1 MALSL
6 ACVPLAAAASPTV
19 GDVVA
24 ALRADDDARARALLD
39 TLRAQG
45 LGGAYDVRFLQGV
58 LHLRAGEGAEAA
70 RVFDDLEASE
80 GPAPA
85 LASGQALSA
94 WAAGRYAEARTR
106 LEHAV
111 RLWPEDPGVWANL
124 GDIYRALAAHAYQRV
139 RVLRR
144 NTDADAPSPLA
155 APALSAQPSSGAP
168 TSAASVLTV
177 VPARSSG
184 SAAPARPV
192 APPEALA
199 DPAAPSE
206 APARPAA
213 PVSLPKAS
221 ARPAVEAAPAT
232 PSAVPARPAVE
243 ATPATPIAVPAR
255 PAVQTA
261 PATPV
266 AAPAWPAV
274 QAAPAT
280 PVAAPARSAVP
291 AEPATPAAAPARPA
305 VPAEPATPV
314 AVPARP
320 AVPAESTTTLAGGR
334 NGSMIPT
341 EVPLVPVDPAAS
353 SPPPRLSTPEPSPPA
368 SPFPLPSP
376 GNVLSVS
383 APSAPEAHAGS
394 TECFLAGTWP
404 DVPPAEVLEWL
415 QVRNAQVMSFQSRS
429 SRYRVYL
436 GPFEDRERAMQ
447 ATVSLKK
454 DLGVRDVAWI
464 PSGPLRDAVSLGVY
478 LKRESVDRR
487 LRALHALG
495 LEPKVQL
502 PQAGSSLR
510 GSTADLRSLLTDWSR
525 AFPDVS
531 LTPERCPPS
540 P

>member
-1 MALSL
+1 MRRLRFRLGRRRVLCALTALSL
-6 ACVPLAAAASPTV
+6 ACVPLAVVASPTV

-94 WAAGRYAEARTR
+94 WAAGRHAEARTR

-124 GDIYRALAAHAYQRV
+124 GDVYRALAAHAYQRV

-144 NTDADAPSPLA
+144 NADAEAPSPL
-155 APALSAQPSSGAP
+155 APALSAQPSMPSPSGAS
-168 TSAASVLTV
+168 TSATSVLTV

-184 SAAPARPV
+184 SAAPAEPV
-192 APPEALA
+192 APPVAPAEPVAP
-199 DPAAPSE
+199 PAAPAEPAALTEAPAEPAAPPE
-206 APARPAA
+206 APARLAA
-213 PVSLPKAS
+213 P
-221 ARPAVEAAPAT
+221 T
-232 PSAVPARPAVE
+232 
-243 ATPATPIAVPAR
+243 
-255 PAVQTA
+255 
-261 PATPV
+261 
-266 AAPAWPAV
+266 
-274 QAAPAT
+274 
-280 PVAAPARSAVP
+280 AVP
-291 AEPATPAAAPARPA
+291 AEPSAPAAPTAIPAAPAAP
-305 VPAEPATPV
+305 
-314 AVPARP
+314 
-320 AVPAESTTTLAGGR
+320 
-334 NGSMIPT
+334 NGVRTGSIVPT
-341 EVPLVPVDPAAS
+341 EIPVVPVDPTAS
-353 SPPPRLSTPEPSPPA
+353 SPPSPGSTPEPSSPA
-368 SPFPLPSP
+368 SSFPLPSP
-376 GNVLSVS
+376 GNVLSVP

-394 TECFLAGTWP
+394 TECFLAGPWP

-415 QVRNAQVMSFQSRS
+415 QVHNAQVMSFQSRS

-447 ATVSLKK
+447 AAVSLKK
-454 DLGVRDVAWI
+454 DLGVEDVAWI

-510 GSTADLRSLLTDWSR
+510 GSTSDLRILLTDWSR
-525 AFPDVS
+525 AFPGVS

>member
-1 MALSL
+1 MA
-6 ACVPLAAAASPTV
+6 APPTV

-24 ALRADDDARARALLD
+24 ALRADDDARAQVLLD

-94 WAAGRYAEARTR
+94 WAAGRHAEARTR

-144 NTDADAPSPLA
+144 NTDAEAPSPLS
-155 APALSAQPSSGAP
+155 PALSAQPSMPPPSGAP
-168 TSAASVLTV
+168 APATPVLTV
-177 VPARSSG
+177 VPPRSSD
-184 SAAPARPV
+184 SAAPAESV
-192 APPEALA
+192 APAK
-199 DPAAPSE
+199 PAAPTA
-206 APARPAA
+206 APTRLAAPAA
-213 PVSLPKAS
+213 PTAAPTRL
-221 ARPAVEAAPAT
+221 AAPAA
-232 PSAVPARPAVE
+232 P
-243 ATPATPIAVPAR
+243 
-255 PAVQTA
+255 TA
-261 PATPV
+261 APTRL
-266 AAPAWPAV
+266 AAPA
-274 QAAPAT
+274 APT
-280 PVAAPARSAVP
+280 GARA
-291 AEPATPAAAPARPA
+291 
-305 VPAEPATPV
+305 
-314 AVPARP
+314 
-320 AVPAESTTTLAGGR
+320 
-334 NGSMIPT
+334 GSMVPT

-353 SPPPRLSTPEPSPPA
+353 SPPPPSLMPLPPSPVLAPEPSPPA

-376 GNVLSVS
+376 EGVLSVPVS
-383 APSAPEAHAGS
+383 SPPEASAGAV
-394 TECFLAGTWP
+394 ECFLAGPWP

-415 QVRNAQVMSFQSRS
+415 QAHNAQVMSFQSRS

-436 GPFEDRERAMQ
+436 GPFKNRERATQTM
-447 ATVSLKK
+447 VSLKK
-454 DLGVRDVAWI
+454 DLGIQDVAWI

-495 LEPKVQL
+495 LEPKVQPPL
-502 PQAGSSLR
+502 AGSSLR
-510 GSTADLRSLLTDWSR
+510 GSTSDLRTLLTDWSR
-525 AFPDVS
+525 TFPEVS